1 MIPRDSLDDL
11 VENFGE
17 ISLSDLIKGMS
28 SNSSTTWVYLPAGL
42 SRVSR
47 RMSHRA
53 TQISHCTDS
62 SSHSVTSALSTKNL
76 YQISDLMESS
86 PKLKYYTNSKDEDYS
101 YLLEEKPLT
110 GPAQGIVIMSNQKK
124 DSSTGQ
130 TRSLSP

>member
-17 ISLSDLIKGMS
+17 ISLYDLIKGMS
-28 SNSSTTWVYLPAGL
+28 SNSSTTWVYLSAGL

-62 SSHSVTSALSTKNL
+62 SSHSVTSAKL

-101 YLLEEKPLT
+101 YLQEEKPLT